1 MPQWPDSGV
10 QNRRAR
16 ADERDM
22 RTAPAVREDMI
33 ETVAVADDATDPLAD
48 PELAQLDPATL
59 AVARFAL
66 GPTAPYPILPAGV
79 AEVMDLANRTDA
91 QFREVDKV
99 VRNDPVLAARVLSVA
114 NSPLFRP
121 PGPITSLRVAL
132 LRLGWNNLRS
142 ILLQAIAETHVF
154 PRGPRREIASA
165 RLHAVAV
172 AHLHR
177 HLAQSLGLD
186 GEHAFA
192 CGLLHDLGRPML
204 YAVLSAKDAPAIDRD
219 RRNEIVDRLHVHVG
233 DRVAKRWCLPDVVAR
248 ACRYHHDEVTD
259 GSVSHIG
266 STTIAL
272 SEALAERCGL
282 GSEPTLDPDAALAL
296 LRKLDLSE
304 SDLTML
310 LARAEELCR
319 DLS

>member
-1 MPQWPDSGV
+1 
-10 QNRRAR
+10 
-16 ADERDM
+16 
-22 RTAPAVREDMI
+22 
-33 ETVAVADDATDPLAD
+33 
-48 PELAQLDPATL
+48 
-59 AVARFAL
+59 
-66 GPTAPYPILPAGV
+66 
-79 AEVMDLANRTDA
+79 

-99 VRNDPVLAARVLSVA
+99 VRTDPVLAARVLSVA

-142 ILLQAIAETHVF
+142 ILLQAIAEAHVF

-177 HLAQSLGLD
+177 QLAQSLGLD

-204 YAVLSAKDAPAIDRD
+204 YAVLSAKEAPVVDRE
-219 RRNEIVDRLHVHVG
+219 RRNEIVDRLHCHVG

-248 ACRYHHDEVTD
+248 SCRHHHEEVTD

-266 STTIAL
+266 SATIAL
-272 SEALAERCGL
+272 SEALAERCSL
-282 GSEPTLDPDAALAL
+282 GSTPALDPNAAITL

-304 SDLTML
+304 PDLNAL
-310 LARAEELCR
+310 VERAVELCR
-319 DLS
+319 DLA